1 MHLKYLRGFYK
12 YHLCSKKNSEELLW
26 SALCTWHQNDLLSSP
41 CYTDAVTSRICSCP
55 DGELVQVLTRQ
66 CDTHSWAQGRALG
79 TRRLRY
85 SQCQE
90 GGGGESL
97 SQYELLSLNLW
108 QDTRHFSKGKFIKP
122 WTGEGG
128 KGGSDQRAGDHA
140 MCQLSCSLVFSKIQ
154 CYYAG
159 LCVCV
164 LQYT

>member
-12 YHLCSKKNSEELLW
+12 YHLCLKKNSEELLW
-26 SALCTWHQNDLLSSP
+26 SARCTWHQNDLLSSP
-41 CYTDAVTSRICSCP
+41 CDTDAVTSRICSCP
-55 DGELVQVLTRQ
+55 DGELVQMLTRQ
-66 CDTHSWAQGRALG
+66 GDTHLWAQGGVLG
-79 TRRLRY
+79 TRRLSY
-85 SQCQE
+85 SGCQE

-97 SQYELLSLNLW
+97 SQHKLLSLNLW
-108 QDTRHFSKGKFIKP
+108 QDTRYFSKGKFIKP

-140 MCQLSCSLVFSKIQ
+140 ICQLSYSLVFSKIQ